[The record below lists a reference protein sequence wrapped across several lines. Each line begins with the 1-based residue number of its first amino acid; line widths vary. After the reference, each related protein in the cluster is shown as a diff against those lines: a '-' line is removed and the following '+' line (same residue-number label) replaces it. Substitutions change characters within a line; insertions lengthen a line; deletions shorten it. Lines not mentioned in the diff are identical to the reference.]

1 MHSCLYSQV
10 MGVGGVIPMNVPA
23 HVQELLKQNEIWS
36 GLLTSDLGGVN
47 DGKKKE
53 NDHSPD
59 QETEGTHLKKK
70 RLQHKGT
77 DSLDKPL
84 LGEKN
89 SPKKSSMPLGEKTP
103 VKKLPPPG
111 QSSTKGSRAESTEN
125 KASQR
130 EVLREN
136 VTQQG
141 GKRSRKEEKGERCKR
156 PAEED
161 AVDSTPGK
169 MRKMEN
175 NIVDAHHKQHN
186 GQHPTD
192 GRESGDRRL
201 LSGVNGGRR
210 LELEGDLNWGV
221 LNLDQGVL
229 SGSKSFDP
237 RSREDCERDK
247 NERNEEREECKTER
261 EELRKEKY
269 ELRQE
274 REELRKERKEL
285 REEREE
291 LRQEREVLRQ
301 EREELRQERK
311 ELREE
316 REELQQEKDEVRKE
330 KVGWRG
336 EREECKRRKEKNL
349 TPSQP

>member
-1 MHSCLYSQV
+1 
-10 MGVGGVIPMNVPA
+10 
-23 HVQELLKQNEIWS
+23 
-36 GLLTSDLGGVN
+36 
-47 DGKKKE
+47 
-53 NDHSPD
+53 
-59 QETEGTHLKKK
+59 
-70 RLQHKGT
+70 
-77 DSLDKPL
+77 
-84 LGEKN
+84 
-89 SPKKSSMPLGEKTP
+89 MPLGEKTP

-141 GKRSRKEEKGERCKR
+141 GKRSREEEKGERCKR

-161 AVDSTPGK
+161 TVDSTPGK

-175 NIVDAHHKQHN
+175 NIVDGHHKQHN

-229 SGSKSFDP
+229 NGSKSFDP
-237 RSREDCERDK
+237 RSREDCEGDK
-247 NERNEEREECKTER
+247 NERNEEREERKTER

-285 REEREE
+285 RE
-291 LRQEREVLRQ
+291 EREVLRQ